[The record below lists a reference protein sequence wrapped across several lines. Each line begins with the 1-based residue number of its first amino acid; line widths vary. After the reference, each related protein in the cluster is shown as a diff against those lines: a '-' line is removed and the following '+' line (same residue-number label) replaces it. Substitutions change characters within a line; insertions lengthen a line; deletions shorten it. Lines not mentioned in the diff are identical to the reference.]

1 MSAIPDTPKTL
12 LDQIAVR
19 GGLDEAKWQ
28 EFDRLYRP
36 VIRFFIRQK
45 FYSLVNDYDDISQ
58 DVMMRLVR
66 ELRAKRYD
74 STRARFRTYLYAIVY
89 NIAVDYL
96 REKNRAKGLRLEH
109 VEWMERPQTTALET
123 MERQWKE
130 SCYEAA
136 RKHVLEHVSL
146 PAGYREIYLDV
157 EKGLRPVEI
166 AKTRS
171 VTAALVRQVKHRVA
185 EMIKKYMKNTIS
197 PRDRV
202 RLRKGLSWEKDGEQ
216 IVVDCGKGARFTIA
230 ANESGDIYNDML
242 EMFEDGY
249 HTRGEI
255 VAKLTKRF
263 DGALVRTEM
272 LYYAIS
278 RLWELGILEL
288 ESGQI

>member
-19 GGLDEAKWQ
+19 DGLDEAKWQ

-66 ELRAKRYD
+66 ELQANRYD

-96 REKNRAKGLRLEH
+96 REKNRAKDLRLEH
-109 VEWMERPQTTALET
+109 IEWMERPQTTALEA

-136 RKHVLEHVSL
+136 RKHVVEHVSL
-146 PAGYREIYLDV
+146 PAGYREIYRDV
-157 EKGLRPVEI
+157 ENGLRPREI
-166 AKTRS
+166 AKVHS
-171 VTAALVRQVKHRVA
+171 VTAALVRQVKHRMA
-185 EMIKKYMKNTIS
+185 ELIKEYMK
-197 PRDRV
+197 
-202 RLRKGLSWEKDGEQ
+202 L
-216 IVVDCGKGARFTIA
+216 
-230 ANESGDIYNDML
+230 L
-242 EMFEDGY
+242 E
-249 HTRGEI
+249 
-255 VAKLTKRF
+255 
-263 DGALVRTEM
+263 
-272 LYYAIS
+272 
-278 RLWELGILEL
+278 
-288 ESGQI
+288 